1 MTNYKKRKMRLTKTT
16 SLLLFLLL
24 PLSLWA
30 QKPTGDYSVELT
42 VKDKDTKEAVIMA
55 TVQLQP
61 SGAVAVTD
69 MNGKASV
76 KNIEEGIYTINIS
89 YVGYEPITTQVKVT
103 RNMKLNFQMT
113 PTTLAL
119 REVNV
124 VARQNA
130 SGKATSSIIGRQAI
144 DHLQATSLADIMQLV
159 PGGLMGNQDLT
170 SSTGSRLQI
179 RSASPNAYNSNSAFG
194 SPIIVDGVPMSNNG
208 NLSQGDYS
216 NTALA
221 GTDMRN
227 IAADDIE
234 EVEVIRGIPSAE
246 YGDLTSGMVV
256 VHSKIGVGRSQF
268 PVRTDVGGGI
278 QELGCNLVQHLSFV
292 GNALW
297 QNYVKGRNTVSSH
310 HDHQVVTN
318 VVHIAHLSVVHAL
331 LSFKVEISL
340 C

>member
-1 MTNYKKRKMRLTKTT
+1 MNMRLTKTT
-16 SLLLFLLL
+16 LLLLFLLL

-30 QKPTGDYSVELT
+30 QKSTDAYSIDLT
-42 VKDKDTKEAVIMA
+42 VKDKDTKEAIIMA

-61 SGAVAVTD
+61 SGAVAVTNMD
-69 MNGKASV
+69 GVASIR
-76 KNIEEGIYTINIS
+76 NIEAGTYLVNIS
-89 YVGYEPITTQVKVT
+89 YVGYEPISTQVKVS

-119 REVNV
+119 REVSV

-170 SSTGSRLQI
+170 SSLGSRLQI
-179 RSASPNAYNSNSAFG
+179 RSASQSAFNSTSAFG
-194 SPIIVDGVPMSNNG
+194 SPIIIDGVPLSNNG
-208 NLSQGDYS
+208 NLTQGDFS
-216 NTALA
+216 NTATT

-227 IAADDIE
+227 ISADDIE

-256 VHSKIGVGRSQF
+256 VHSKIGVTPWQLKGKVNPGMMNYSLGKGLRMDKYGILNFNVDYAQAWGDPRKKTNSF
-268 PVRTDVGGGI
+268 DRYNFSLGYGFDISKPSKTARRARTST
-278 QELGCNLVQHLSFV
+278 QH
-292 GNALW
+292 
-297 QNYVKGRNTVSSH
+297 
-310 HDHQVVTN
+310 
-318 VVHIAHLSVVHAL
+318 SV
-331 LSFKVEISL
+331 
-340 C
+340 